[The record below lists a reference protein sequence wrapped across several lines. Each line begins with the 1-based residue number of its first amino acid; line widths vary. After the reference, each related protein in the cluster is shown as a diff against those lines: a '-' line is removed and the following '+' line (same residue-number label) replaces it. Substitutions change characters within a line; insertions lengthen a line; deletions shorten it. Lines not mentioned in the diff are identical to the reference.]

1 MQNYHHGRVSAP
13 PGCPPMPALTTH
25 GAPPLPGRRI
35 SRLNSPGITSPILD
49 FQKIDPSRRL
59 TCGYRNRPHNIRSLG
74 IRCQLYS
81 YVPSHKP
88 AMFLASK
95 TTLSK
100 FQNKT
105 SMPHIKQI
113 VAIRRKPSLTRQEF
127 FDYHFQVHGK
137 LSQAPSPDITP
148 SYVD

>member
-1 MQNYHHGRVSAP
+1 
-13 PGCPPMPALTTH
+13 
-25 GAPPLPGRRI
+25 
-35 SRLNSPGITSPILD
+35 
-49 FQKIDPSRRL
+49 
-59 TCGYRNRPHNIRSLG
+59 
-74 IRCQLYS
+74 
-81 YVPSHKP
+81 
-88 AMFLASK
+88 MFSASK

-100 FQNKT
+100 FQKKKT

-113 VAIRRKPSLTRQEF
+113 VAIRRKPGLTRQEF